1 MLRLNEA
8 TAYIRIQTTSH
19 PTDVFLNQLNLFLHF
34 NFKIQNSTQNYV
46 LSEKERNLYTKLKI
60 IS

>member
-8 TAYIRIQTTSH
+8 TAYIKIQTTSH

-46 LSEKERNLYTKLKI
+46 LSEKERNLYKK
-60 IS
+60 